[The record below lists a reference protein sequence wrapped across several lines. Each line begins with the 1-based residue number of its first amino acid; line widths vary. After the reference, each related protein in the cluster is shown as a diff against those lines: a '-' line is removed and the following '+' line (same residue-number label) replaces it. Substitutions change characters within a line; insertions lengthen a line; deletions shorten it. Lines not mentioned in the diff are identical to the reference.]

1 MLRWILLCTLRWP
14 DSTNYKLLATITTFK
29 RFQSTVNSA
38 VLNKTSWLCKSFATN
53 RTCKR
58 FLSTLNSDVHFKV
71 TWCCKSFV
79 TNRTYKRFLSTIN
92 VVVGNKLTWLCK
104 SFATISTFK
113 WFHSGMTS
121 PVYCHLCTTFTA
133 FCHILC
139 TCIYPY
145 EYSHE
150 DAGFVETRNVSHTHY
165 MNAFSRSALIFQWFN
180 SVKVKIHFSTVSFL
194 ITVNTVVCMWPSSV
208 ITQIHVV

>member
-1 MLRWILLCTLRWP
+1 MYNIVLYLKYLPQQNCLKSECTVGWDFNAAAVWTCDWYSLWAYGFTSSRLSKCLLRWIPLCTLRWP
-14 DSTNYKLLATITTFK
+14 DSTNYKSPATITTFK

-38 VLNKTSWLCKSFATN
+38 VLNKMSWLCKSFATN
-53 RTCKR
+53 SSLEW
-58 FLSTLNSDVHFKV
+58 FLSTVNSMPNKV
-71 TWCCKSFV
+71 TWP
-79 TNRTYKRFLSTIN
+79 
-92 VVVGNKLTWLCK
+92 CK
-104 SFATISTFK
+104 SFATNSTFK
-113 WFHSGMTS
+113 RFHSAMTS

-165 MNAFSRSALIFQWFN
+165 TNICFI
-180 SVKVKIHFSTVSFL
+180 
-194 ITVNTVVCMWPSSV
+194 
-208 ITQIHVV
+208 